1 MLPEVFQSHVRI
13 RIRNNFCNEE
23 WKEKDVQKK
32 VPVQATP
39 SKKKKKK
46 SEKGSGFKSLS
57 PCSFLLPV
65 LVAYKQC
72 TMVAPSVDTRNHV
85 LNLVTNVLTR
95 PEKYGDRFFVQI
107 VRGAKDG
114 YVPITLLRSMVSDLN
129 DIPAGYFQHCAD
141 KEPDRLELSI
151 DRSKVRLPRQDDGT
165 MDTQETDPYGYLTSS
180 TSDDDNPTTVSSD
193 NNPPT
198 SSSSSSSSRFQPYSP
213 SFSTGR
219 SVLPVYFKDGKFYSD
234 SEPDKEPHL
243 DRPAMEVPP
252 YDKLEIEPLGDDNG

>member
-1 MLPEVFQSHVRI
+1 MER
-13 RIRNNFCNEE
+13 
-23 WKEKDVQKK
+23 KKTYKKK
-32 VPVQATP
+32 VPVQATVP
-39 SKKKKKK
+39 LQRKKK

-57 PCSFLLPV
+57 PCSFLLPPP
-65 LVAYKQC
+65 LVASKLC
-72 TMVAPSVDTRNHV
+72 TMVAPSVDARNHV
-85 LNLVTNVLTR
+85 LNLVANVLTR

-107 VRGAKDG
+107 VRGAKEG

-165 MDTQETDPYGYLTSS
+165 MDTQETDPYGYLASS
-180 TSDDDNPTTVSSD
+180 TSDDDDDDPTTVSHD

-198 SSSSSSSSRFQPYSP
+198 TSSSSSRFQPYSP

>member
-1 MLPEVFQSHVRI
+1 
-13 RIRNNFCNEE
+13 
-23 WKEKDVQKK
+23 
-32 VPVQATP
+32 
-39 SKKKKKK
+39 
-46 SEKGSGFKSLS
+46 
-57 PCSFLLPV
+57 
-65 LVAYKQC
+65 
-72 TMVAPSVDTRNHV
+72 MVAPSVDTRNHV
-85 LNLVTNVLTR
+85 LTLITNVLTR
-95 PEKYGDRFFVQI
+95 PERYGDRFFVQI
-107 VRGAKDG
+107 VRGAKGG

-165 MDTQETDPYGYLTSS
+165 MDTQETDPYGYLASS
-180 TSDDDNPTTVSSD
+180 TSDNDPTTVTND
-193 NNPPT
+193 NNHPT
-198 SSSSSSSSRFQPYSP
+198 TSSSRFQPYSP
-213 SFSTGR
+213 SFSTGK

>member
-1 MLPEVFQSHVRI
+1 
-13 RIRNNFCNEE
+13 
-23 WKEKDVQKK
+23 
-32 VPVQATP
+32 
-39 SKKKKKK
+39 
-46 SEKGSGFKSLS
+46 
-57 PCSFLLPV
+57 
-65 LVAYKQC
+65 
-72 TMVAPSVDTRNHV
+72 MVAPSVDTRNHV